1 MALAPKVTSTANDK
15 ISGSERDSSTGKL
28 GKARQRGRNADST
41 TKKLT
46 QNSGSSG
53 KALSVS
59 KMPKLDWAEIEP
71 YLAHL
76 TDIACKINHVQAGS
90 GWATISVSIPLEYL
104 PDAMEAHLASRQGM
118 VFMKMYYVPTEIF
131 QEAQEARDGA
141 EQSA

>member
-15 ISGSERDSSTGKL
+15 IDGSKRDSSTGKL
-28 GKARQRGRNADST
+28 GKARQRGRNAEST

-53 KALSVS
+53 KAISIS
-59 KMPKLDWAEIEP
+59 KMPKMDWAEVEP
-71 YLAHL
+71 YLEHL

-90 GWATISVSIPLEYL
+90 GWATISMSIPLEYL
-104 PDAMEAHLASRQGM
+104 PDAMEAHLISRQGM
-118 VFMKMYYVPTEIF
+118 VFVQMYFVPEELF
-131 QEAQEARDGA
+131 KNAQEARDGA